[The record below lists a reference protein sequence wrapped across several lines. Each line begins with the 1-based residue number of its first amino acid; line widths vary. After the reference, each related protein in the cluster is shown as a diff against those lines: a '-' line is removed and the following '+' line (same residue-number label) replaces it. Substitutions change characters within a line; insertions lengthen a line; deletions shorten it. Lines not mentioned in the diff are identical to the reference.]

1 MYLLIASYFYNFFL
15 QEFCFSFLV
24 PARFEEKFKVETV
37 RQGDSA
43 VLRCDVTGDQP
54 ISIVWY
60 KDKRELEITEL
71 SRYS

>member
-1 MYLLIASYFYNFFL
+1 MYTAINILYYFIT
-15 QEFCFSFLV
+15 V

-71 SRYS
+71 SR